1 MKEKEPGRKI
11 HSHVEN
17 PIDDQLIHLSEQC
30 IDICRDCNI
39 TPNHITIFRFIVSI
53 FVFYSLYNSCD
64 ILFPMFGFGL
74 CYFLDCLDG
83 HLARTTK
90 QVTVLGDYL
99 DHIADLF
106 VAVMFVIY
114 IFYKKYELKQEII
127 LLFFIMSYFT
137 LVHLSL
143 QQKTYYENEHSEATL
158 SEKSEDFLE
167 NEHSEAT
174 LSEKSAIQNEPELLD
189 HFHKIHNF
197 DPENITWTRF
207 FGLGTLN
214 TFMML
219 LIYWIQSH
227 CL

>member
-30 IDICRDCNI
+30 IDICKDCNI
-39 TPNHITIFRFIVSI
+39 TPNQITIFRFIVSI

-83 HLARTTK
+83 HLARSIK

-127 LLFFIMSYFT
+127 LLFLIMCYFSF
-137 LVHLSL
+137 VHLSL
-143 QQKTYYENEHSEATL
+143 QEKTYSNNK
-158 SEKSEDFLE
+158 KSEILNND
-167 NEHSEAT
+167 
-174 LSEKSAIQNEPELLD
+174 EPELLV

-197 DPENITWTRF
+197 DIEHITWTRY
-207 FGLGTLN
+207 FGVGTLN
-214 TFMML
+214 TFILL

-227 CL
+227 CM